1 MLIQPPKSTQ
11 STLVDI
17 LRLRASNTPQQL
29 AYTYLRDGETDELSL
44 EYLELDRRARRVAA
58 WLQSHGATGERA
70 LLLYPPGLDY
80 LAAFFGCLYAGVVA
94 VPAYPPQRERGMP
107 RVLAILADSQAA
119 YALTTTSVH

>member
-70 LLLYPPGLDY
+70 QLLWTRLLEIIWMRFTAFKFISGLVTSWPKC
-80 LAAFFGCLYAGVVA
+80 ANK
-94 VPAYPPQRERGMP
+94 AY
-107 RVLAILADSQAA
+107 
-119 YALTTTSVH
+119 